1 MDWLE
6 REWNNKRYF
15 LIDAPTGV
23 GKSAIALAAAKTAGR
38 GFLLTS
44 TKALQDQYLEAFP
57 YVNSLKGKSNYSC
70 AINPIF
76 KVDHAVCVADKQQ
89 KADCMDHG
97 TCHYYTARN
106 RALNGDFMITS
117 YAYYLMAVE
126 CGPLR
131 TRGDPKL
138 RRGVMI
144 CDEAHELD
152 TILADFIGFEINCA
166 TIMKDHSI
174 DLMSIFDVVSNTN
187 YLSHDNMVN
196 QCATLIT
203 EKISPTIAAYDRVIQ
218 RILNTALQLAGGDAK
233 KISSQAVI
241 QAKEITNLRDRLD
254 RLFKKMERFVESRAG
269 TEDEWLIT
277 PNRTDKKILFSP
289 LVGRVGFNDY
299 IACHADKVILMSA
312 SLGDPKQLAIEMGI
326 PLDQMTSISVGTPF
340 DPEKSPVFYSPLLD
354 MGVNDIEE
362 NMPLAINAV
371 EELMNAHPTEKG
383 IIHAGNYKITGRIL
397 NDSKASIKKRLIGKA
412 NSAKGTDSNEELIE
426 QHSEAKGPT
435 VLVSPSMH
443 TGVDLKGDLSRFQ
456 IIIKLPWLNLMDP
469 RIKKK
474 SERNEWYANEM
485 IKRLIQACGRSTRSE
500 EDHSVT
506 YILDRGFTRIIN
518 QNSNLFPKWFLDR
531 IHVID

>member
-1 MDWLE
+1 MDWLDE
-6 REWNNKRYF
+6 EWENKRYF

-23 GKSAIALAAAKTAGR
+23 GKSAIAMAAAKTAGR

-57 YVNSLKGKSNYSC
+57 YVNSLKGKGNYTC

-76 KVDHAVCVADKQQ
+76 KVDHAVCVADKKQ
-89 KADCMDHG
+89 KGDCMDNG
-97 TCHYYTARN
+97 VCHYYNARN

-131 TRGDPKL
+131 KRGEPSL
-138 RRGVMI
+138 RREVMI

-166 TIMKDHSI
+166 TILKDHSI
-174 DLMSIFDVVSNTN
+174 DLMSIFDVVSQTN
-187 YLSHDNMVN
+187 YLSHDNMVKK
-196 QCATLIT
+196 CATLIT
-203 EKISPTIAAYDRVIQ
+203 EKITPTLAAYDRVIE

-241 QAKEITNLRDRLD
+241 QAKEITNLKDKLD
-254 RLFKKMERFVESRAG
+254 RLFKKMERFVQARAG

-277 PNRTDKKILFSP
+277 PKREERKILFSP

-326 PLDQMTSISVGTPF
+326 PLEEMTSISVGTPF
-340 DPEKSPVFYSPLLD
+340 DPDKSPVIYTPLLD
-354 MGVNDIEE
+354 MGMHDLED
-362 NMPLAINAV
+362 NMPIAINAV
-371 EELMNAHPTEKG
+371 KEVMDAHPNEKG
-383 IIHAGNYKITGRIL
+383 IIHSGNYKISARIL
-397 NDSKASIKKRLIGKA
+397 NDSSASIKKRLIGKA
-412 NSAKGTDSNEELIE
+412 NSNRGTDSNEELIE
-426 QHSEAKGPT
+426 QHSEAKTPT
-435 VLVSPSMH
+435 VLISPSMH

-456 IIIKLPWLNLMDP
+456 IIVKLPWLNLMDP

-474 SERNEWYANEM
+474 SESNEWYVNEM
-485 IKRLIQACGRSTRSE
+485 LKRLIQACGRSTRSE
-500 EDHSVT
+500 DDHSIT
-506 YILDRGFTRIIN
+506 YILDRGFTRIMN
-518 QNSNLFPKWFLDR
+518 LNSHLLPKWFLDR
-531 IHVID
+531 IHVNN